1 MRPLP
6 IEDALSESMAQL
18 SRDLLVRA
26 IVVISMQGRSL
37 AVMSSSR
44 PSAPIIGISP
54 DRRAS
59 RVANLLWG
67 VVPQAADN
75 DAIGDPYDLARG
87 IVRKG
92 GLAAPGDTILL
103 VRGFRSDPKQN
114 TPSVTI
120 VTV

>member
-1 MRPLP
+1 
-6 IEDALSESMAQL
+6 
-18 SRDLLVRA
+18 
-26 IVVISMQGRSL
+26 VVISLQGRSL

-54 DRRAS
+54 GQRAS

-67 VVPQAADN
+67 VVPQAADT
-75 DAIGDPYDLARG
+75 DAIEDPYTLARK
-87 IVRKG
+87 IVRHG

-103 VRGFRSDPKQN
+103 VRGFSHDPGQN

>member
-1 MRPLP
+1 
-6 IEDALSESMAQL
+6 MAQL

-75 DAIGDPYDLARG
+75 DAIEDPCDLARG

-92 GLAAPGDTILL
+92 GLAASGDTILL